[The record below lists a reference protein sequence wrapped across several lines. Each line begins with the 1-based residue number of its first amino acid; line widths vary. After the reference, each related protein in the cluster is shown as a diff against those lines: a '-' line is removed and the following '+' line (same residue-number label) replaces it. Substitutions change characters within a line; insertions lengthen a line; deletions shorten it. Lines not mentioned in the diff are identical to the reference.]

1 MPIVDSIYT
10 KLKRA
15 LVGVGVVV
23 RTSAASVLADDP
35 TISSGSGAPSGSEPN
50 GSVYLRTNGATYT
63 RVGGAWVLDPAT
75 ATTVQQS
82 SLFLSTEQTG
92 TGSAQNVAHGLG
104 SVPTVAVVTLSELGA
119 GLAGGAD
126 VAYGTHTST
135 NVVVTVTSGL
145 KFYVLAIK

>member
-1 MPIVDSIYT
+1 MSVVDTVYT
-10 KLKRA
+10 KIKRA
-15 LVGVGVVV
+15 LVGYGFVV
-23 RTSAASVLADDP
+23 RTSATSVLADDP

-50 GSVYLRTNGATYT
+50 GSIYLRTNGSTYT

-92 TGSAQNVAHGLG
+92 TGSSQNVAHGLG
-104 SVPTVAVVTLSELGA
+104 AVPTSSVAILSELPA
-119 GLAGGAD
+119 DLAAGAD
-126 VAYGTHTST
+126 IAYGTHTST
-135 NVVVTVTSGL
+135 NVVVTVTSGI